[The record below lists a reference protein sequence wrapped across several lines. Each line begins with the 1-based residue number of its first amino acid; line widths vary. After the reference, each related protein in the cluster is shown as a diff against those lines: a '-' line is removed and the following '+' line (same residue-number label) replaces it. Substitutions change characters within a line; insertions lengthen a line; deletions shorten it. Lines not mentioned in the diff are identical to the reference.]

1 MPFVGTGHIWMLAIL
16 GLVAVIVFG
25 PKKLPELGSGLGRAI
40 SEFRRATSGDHAA
53 TAAPAQAT
61 TPVTPIDTDS

>member
-16 GLVAVIVFG
+16 GVIAIIVFG

-40 SEFRRATSGDHAA
+40 TEFRRATSGVTAAA
-53 TAAPAQAT
+53 TQPAESTPAPPRDAS
-61 TPVTPIDTDS
+61 D